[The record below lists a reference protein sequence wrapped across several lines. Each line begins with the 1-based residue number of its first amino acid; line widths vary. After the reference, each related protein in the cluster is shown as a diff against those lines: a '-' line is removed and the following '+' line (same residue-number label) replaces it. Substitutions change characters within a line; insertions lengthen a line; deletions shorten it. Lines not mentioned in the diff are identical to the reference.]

1 MEVPLTT
8 YTDAEKT
15 HPADDPFY
23 PSPYRGLL
31 FGKGEGGRILSCEGA
46 LYCDDLEQV
55 PRVDSSV
62 TEYQGELPFTSASHT
77 LGLIVHPAKEVI
89 YLGIGVFQGSSF
101 RSILTGPNDGVEG
114 AFHLS
119 YLMTMVDL

>member
-1 MEVPLTT
+1 M

-15 HPADDPFY
+15 HPADDPY
-23 PSPYRGLL
+23 YSLLYCGLL
-31 FGKGEGGRILSCEGA
+31 FGKGEGGRILSHKGA

-62 TEYQGELPFTSASHT
+62 TEYQSELPFTSASHT

-89 YLGIGVFQGSSF
+89 YLEIGVFQESSLH
-101 RSILTGPNDGVEG
+101 SILTGPNDGVEG

-119 YLMTMVDL
+119 YLMTMVDS